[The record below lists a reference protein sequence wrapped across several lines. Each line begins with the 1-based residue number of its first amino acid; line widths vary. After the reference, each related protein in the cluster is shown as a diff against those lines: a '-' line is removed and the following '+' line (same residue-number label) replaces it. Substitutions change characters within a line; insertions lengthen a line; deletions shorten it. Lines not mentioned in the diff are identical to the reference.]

1 MGVQVISSYD
11 QFKEVIK
18 GDKPVVID
26 FWATWC
32 GPCKMISPIFEKI
45 SETPAGEKLSF
56 YKVDVDEQAQIASEV
71 GIRAMP
77 TFVFYRNGE
86 KVETVIGAD
95 PSKLQAA
102 ISKFA
107 GN

>member
-1 MGVQVISSYD
+1 
-11 QFKEVIK
+11 
-18 GDKPVVID
+18 
-26 FWATWC
+26 
-32 GPCKMISPIFEKI
+32 
-45 SETPAGEKLSF
+45 
-56 YKVDVDEQAQIASEV
+56 
-71 GIRAMP
+71 MP